1 MARSLRAFIAIE
13 ISSEVR
19 SRARQLI
26 TRLSGTEAKVT
37 WVKPHLIHLTLKFLG
52 DVDLLDIPP
61 VSAAV
66 TAAVADVP
74 PFEIEVHG
82 AGAFPSAARPRT
94 IWLGVNQGQQEMVEL
109 HDRVERALSGMG
121 FRREQRRF
129 RPHLTIGRV
138 RGAQALGELGEL
150 VSQHADFSGGISSV
164 DELVVMSSELEREG
178 PVYEPLAIAPL
189 NGR

>member
-26 TRLSGTEAKVT
+26 TRLGGTQAKVT
-37 WVKPHLIHLTLKFLG
+37 WVKPPLIHLTLKFLG

-66 TAAVADVP
+66 TEAVADVP
-74 PFEIEVHG
+74 PFEIEVRG
-82 AGAFPSAARPRT
+82 AGAFPNAARPRT
-94 IWLGVNQGQQEMVEL
+94 IWLGVHQGQEQMVEL

-121 FRREQRRF
+121 FRRELRRF

-138 RGAQALGELGEL
+138 RGTQAIGELGEL

-164 DELVVMSSELEREG
+164 DELVVMSSELERDG

-189 NGR
+189 DGR